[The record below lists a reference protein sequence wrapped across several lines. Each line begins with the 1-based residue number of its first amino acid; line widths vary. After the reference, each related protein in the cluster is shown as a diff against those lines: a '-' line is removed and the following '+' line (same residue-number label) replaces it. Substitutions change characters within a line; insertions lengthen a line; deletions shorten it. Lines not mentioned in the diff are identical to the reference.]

1 MVYIKLDTGFVEF
14 KDELD
19 KNYKQGATYEDYL
32 QGDTWIK
39 LSDEQVAFHTTNP
52 NASVRE
58 VLNMQL
64 NTLSDAELLV
74 QAKEKKLAEI
84 EVYDASDAV
93 NGFTINGTISTW
105 LTPAQRA
112 NYKNSIEST
121 KTLVAAGLKE
131 KNEVTFDLG
140 GMSATIS
147 TDVATILLAQ
157 IQVYADACWLVT
169 QAHKV
174 SVNALTTVEEVT
186 TFDITK
192 DYPSKLNFNIS

>member
-1 MVYIKLDTGFVEF
+1 MTYIKLDTGFVEF

-19 KNYKQGATYEDYL
+19 KNYKQGSTYEDYL

-39 LSDEQVAFHTTNP
+39 LNDEQVAFHAANP
-52 NASVRE
+52 NASVKE

-84 EVYDASDAV
+84 EAYDVSDAV
-93 NGFTINGTISTW
+93 NNFTINGTISAW
-105 LTPAQRA
+105 LTPEERA
-112 NYKNSIEST
+112 NYKNSIESV
-121 KTLVAAGLKE
+121 KTLVTASILKDSV
-131 KNEVTFDLG
+131 VTFNLG
-140 GMSATIS
+140 GIQTTIPADNATIM
-147 TDVATILLAQ
+147 LAQ

-174 SVNALTTVEEVT
+174 SVNALTTVEEVN

>member
-1 MVYIKLDTGFVEF
+1 MTYIKLDTGFVEF

-19 KNYKQGATYEDYL
+19 KNYKQGISYQDYL
-32 QGDTWIK
+32 QGDTWVK
-39 LSDEQVAFHTTNP
+39 LSDDQIAFKEANP
-52 NASVRE
+52 TASVKE
-58 VLNMQL
+58 VWDMKLK
-64 NTLSDAELLV
+64 TLSDAELLV

-84 EVYDASDAV
+84 EAYDVSDAV
-93 NGFTINGTISTW
+93 NDFTINGTISAW

-157 IQVYADACWLVT
+157 IQDYADKCWLVT
-169 QAHKV
+169 AQHK
-174 SVNALTTVEEVT
+174 SEIKALTMVA
-186 TFDITK
+186 DIENYNYKTG
-192 DYPSKLNFNIS
+192 YPEKLNFTL